1 MVIFNSY
8 VKLPEGTGES
18 PWISYWKCHVLQ
30 LYRLFL
36 YKKLDRPWTDHGQI
50 TTFHETK
57 IPMVKSP
64 WNLDFGWYSK
74 SCSFMISYHFFSI
87 FWYIRKPSSY
97 LSTCF
102 MICLLMVKSNHSW
115 KSTCLWF
122 WLQRRA
128 SVERCLALVWK
139 FQSIIGF
146 YIQRIYGSNIFTYTI
161 YVRYILYIHIIN
173 RR

>member
-1 MVIFNSY
+1 MSKHVIARFWKFQGTGLPKFTLWLCQNSYWKWPLVVDLAIENGDFNSY

-87 FWYIRKPSSY
+87 FWYIRNHHHIFPHVLWY
-97 LSTCF
+97 
-102 MICLLMVKSNHSW
+102 VYWWSNQITHGNPHAFGFG
-115 KSTCLWF
+115 C
-122 WLQRRA
+122 
-128 SVERCLALVWK
+128 SVGPQWRDV
-139 FQSIIGF
+139 
-146 YIQRIYGSNIFTYTI
+146 
-161 YVRYILYIHIIN
+161 
-173 RR
+173 